1 MVFCILVEKVAP
13 FLAFWFGFVV
23 VVVVFA
29 FELVHILDIV
39 QNVDIDGRNV
49 SVLDCEDVA
58 VSDGIVVWKFVSV
71 SIKGYHETVAVGAF
85 FVKFIYGQFVWGT
98 DHRFETNACIVCV
111 VEFHDFG
118 LGIVYCDRD
127 VEVPVTFVFV
137 VAGIRSILCKIIF

>member
-85 FVKFIYGQFVWGT
+85 
-98 DHRFETNACIVCV
+98 
-111 VEFHDFG
+111 
-118 LGIVYCDRD
+118 
-127 VEVPVTFVFV
+127 
-137 VAGIRSILCKIIF
+137 S